1 MGDSGRWVSSLRT
14 KTNLRAALP
23 LAVLS
28 VELFFFLFFYFL
40 VIVLVIE
47 DSHWN
52 FM

>member
-28 VELFFFLFFYFL
+28 VELFFFSYFL